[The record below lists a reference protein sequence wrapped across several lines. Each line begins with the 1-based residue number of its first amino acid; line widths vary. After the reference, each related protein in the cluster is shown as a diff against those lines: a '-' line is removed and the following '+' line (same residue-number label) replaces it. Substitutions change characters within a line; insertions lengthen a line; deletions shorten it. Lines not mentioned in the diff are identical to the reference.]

1 MSAKTALE
9 DKLAEMQ
16 GGVDAGKSLDAVTAE
31 AKANTLAKREAS
43 DMKLAEGI
51 GGFDWRNVPPPAM
64 AQILIR
70 KPFSGA
76 KRDDPPYYLKVD
88 QALYFAMRCYDL
100 GVSPLGAEAW
110 FDPVKWVVNLTAE
123 GQRRVARNL
132 GLNLG
137 PPRYERL
144 VRPWPVTKQPIP
156 INGKAVAEDFG
167 YTCKMDVN
175 GRGDVSYT
183 AWFSEWFRPTPI
195 WREQSDHMLQV
206 RAQDHAIEFA
216 TGVGMSNP
224 IVEQD
229 APVELPRPMPQIEVQ
244 TVDIKPE

>member
-1 MSAKTALE
+1 MAPKTALT
-9 DKLAEMQ
+9 DKLTQLGEVLVAQSDARVAAAEVKEQ
-16 GGVDAGKSLDAVTAE
+16 AI
-31 AKANTLAKREAS
+31 AKREAAQEAIVGS
-43 DMKLAEGI
+43 FAS
-51 GGFDWRNVPPPAM
+51 FDWRNAPPPAM

-70 KPFSGA
+70 KPFSG
-76 KRDDPPYYLKVD
+76 KQGDPPYYLKLD

-110 FDPVKWVVNLTAE
+110 FDPAKWVVNLTAE

-144 VRPWPVTKQPIP
+144 TRPWPVTKQPIP

-183 AWFSEWFRPTPI
+183 AWFSEWFRPTSI
-195 WREQSDHMLQV
+195 WREQPDHMLQV

-216 TGVGMSNP
+216 TGVGISNP
-224 IVEQD
+224 IVEE
-229 APVELPRPMPQIEVQ
+229 AVEPLPIPAPQIEV
-244 TVDIKPE
+244 VSAKVEPE

>member
-1 MSAKTALE
+1 MSKSPLEAKLE
-9 DKLAEMQ
+9 SMQ
-16 GGVDAGKSLDAVTAE
+16 QEVGNGKSLATITAE
-31 AKANTLAKREAS
+31 AKETAIAKRVDT
-43 DMKLAEGI
+43 DMALAGSFAT
-51 GGFDWRNVPPPAM
+51 FDWKNVPPTAM

-70 KPFSGA
+70 KPFQG
-76 KRDDPPYYLKVD
+76 KQGDPPYYLKID

-110 FDPVKWVVNLTAE
+110 FDPARWVVNLTAE

-144 VRPWPVTKQPIP
+144 TRPWPVTKPPIP

-195 WREQSDHMLQV
+195 WREQPDHMLQV

-224 IVEQD
+224 IVEQEP
-229 APVELPRPMPQIEVQ
+229 PVEVATPPQIEVK
-244 TVDIKPE
+244 TVDVVPE